1 MNFKSL
7 SAKPFYESLLFN
19 IQKICKENSVD
30 DTHGLAHA
38 VKIGS

>member
-1 MNFKSL
+1 MSIQKL
-7 SAKPFYESLLFN
+7 SAKPFYEALLFN
-19 IQKICKENSVD
+19 IQRICKENNVD

>member
-7 SAKPFYESLLFN
+7 SVKPFYESLLFN
-19 IQKICKENSVD
+19 IQKICRENNVD